1 MRRQESVTEQ
11 LRYKFTADEHL
22 DNTSK
27 LVAKIND
34 RSDMEAEH
42 KAVKANLKQRA
53 EAVTAEISRLA
64 RLVGDRFDM
73 RDVQCRWD
81 FGRPT
86 ENQKTLVRMDSM
98 EDVRIEALLPHER
111 QEMLKFEAPA
121 HVLSGPGS
129 LKDKK
134 VTEVPD
140 SDIDYYASRDVEELL
155 KFNWIQVDIDAVFAE
170 AKRRADV
177 KEAAANNVTQMP
189 APGGPV
195 LAVDN
200 TVEKA
205 EAEKGPYTPETP
217 VCEHCTAGVAV
228 TETPEGDH
236 VHDIAGENGAP
247 GSTVVC
253 PVATAMAAAVG
264 AAEIATPPTDE
275 PVEAA
280 HTLPSARAIDGPKR
294 SRRAAASAGPAP
306 TAEEREA
313 LEQMQAENAPAE
325 TLDTRDEAPEL

>member
-1 MRRQESVTEQ
+1 MRRQEEVTEQ
-11 LRYKFTADEHL
+11 LRYKFTTDEHL
-22 DNTSK
+22 ENTRS

-34 RSDMEAEH
+34 RNDMEADH

-53 EAVTAEISRLA
+53 EAVTAEIGRLA
-64 RLVGDRFDM
+64 RLVGDGFDV

-81 FGRPT
+81 YGRPS
-86 ENQKTLVRMDSM
+86 ENQKTLVRLDSN
-98 EDVRIEALLPHER
+98 EDVRTEMMLPHER

-140 SDIDYYASRDVEELL
+140 SDIDYYASRDTDDLL
-155 KFNWIQVDIDAVFAE
+155 KHQWIQVDIDAVFAE

-177 KEAAANNVTQMP
+177 KEAAANDVTQMP

-200 TVEKA
+200 TVNGEGHEADKA
-205 EAEKGPYTPETP
+205 LASE
-217 VCEHCTAGVAV
+217 TAGCSLCDSGVPLRSDGVTHGDDADGGEGVA
-228 TETPEGDH
+228 
-236 VHDIAGENGAP
+236 
-247 GSTVVC
+247 C
-253 PVATAMAAAVG
+253 PVATRNAAFL
-264 AAEIATPPTDE
+264 AEGTKQQDA
-275 PVEAA
+275 PVEES
-280 HTLPSARAIDGPKR
+280 HTLSSARAVDGPKR
-294 SRRAAASAGPAP
+294 GRRSHAPTPTP

-313 LEQMQAENAPAE
+313 LEQLQAENAPI
-325 TLDTRDEAPEL
+325 DPRDEAPEL